1 VFDFIVALGEVRSLL
16 SAGLSGDVASLPKE
30 FLPPSITGELV
41 PALTQRRRRPSVTQP
56 ASPSRAATQQLRP
69 ERAEL
74 NTVQSTTVTPTS
86 AAPSPST
93 TPSEASTHNAPNH
106 MATVNPFAPQPISLR
121 TTYSLEDDIAESI
134 AQQQSLVQPEDP
146 HALNIVILG
155 TPNAGKSTLVNR
167 LVGQKISA
175 VSHKRNTTRTSVL
188 GVASRDNRQIVLFD
202 TPGVLPSSQANKYQ
216 REISTAAWDAASG
229 ADMAIVIIDVVK
241 HLSEAEYELL
251 KKARSLLAAEPDMKL
266 ILLLN
271 KMDLCKPKKKAEN
284 VANILNSL
292 APFQQT
298 FMCSLIKEKG
308 VTEFE
313 EFLYASSV
321 PREWDYPVSQRTD
334 QSRVELVNEIIR
346 EKVFLRVHEE
356 IPYRVE
362 VRNTGWTVLRDGHVR
377 IDVTLQVET
386 KHQKSILVGILN
398 QIKSRALPEIQQLLN
413 TTVWLFLKVTT
424 AKN

>member
-1 VFDFIVALGEVRSLL
+1 
-16 SAGLSGDVASLPKE
+16 
-30 FLPPSITGELV
+30 
-41 PALTQRRRRPSVTQP
+41 
-56 ASPSRAATQQLRP
+56 
-69 ERAEL
+69 
-74 NTVQSTTVTPTS
+74 
-86 AAPSPST
+86 
-93 TPSEASTHNAPNH
+93 